1 MGELPS
7 ELDVGRGESGPVLGQ
22 NLQFERV
29 SGLVRG
35 TPAGLLTSWQ
45 VGYAFGV
52 GSDAPWGKGE
62 PCAWG
67 SEASAAERHGRG
79 H

>member
-7 ELDVGRGESGPVLGQ
+7 ELDVGRGKGGPVLGQ

-29 SGLVRG
+29 SSLVRG
-35 TPAGLLTSWQ
+35 MPAGLLTSWQ

-52 GSDAPWGKGE
+52 GSDAP
-62 PCAWG
+62 
-67 SEASAAERHGRG
+67 
-79 H
+79 